1 MIEED
6 QEIIDIS
13 EELDDEEY
21 FANYY
26 DYQEPEMILG
36 DNWEV
41 YEERRKR
48 PALLVSACLLG
59 SPCRYDG
66 KNNLKEAVT
75 ALADKFRLVTVCP
88 EVLGGLSVPR
98 APSERLG
105 ELVVNNQG
113 EDVTEAFQKGALA
126 AWEYYQNFI
135 CDAALLKARSPSCG
149 AGEIY
154 DGSFSHT
161 KIKRDGVTAEI
172 LKQKGVAVFS
182 DEEIPLLRKY
192 FQSGASALRLAQ
204 LKEGQVSDV
213 SQSELEQKFQK
224 EMLDNIAQAESL
236 GCEQK
241 KLKQSIERYG
251 AAATMENL
259 IRRRQLSEG
268 YACLEKLGRLDLSA
282 EALTVKSTYGE
293 LFSDQEV
300 NICFDI
306 LCESKFYK

>member
-6 QEIIDIS
+6 IDIS
-13 EELDDEEY
+13 EELDDNEY

-26 DYQEPEMILG
+26 DYQEPEMKLG

-41 YEERRKR
+41 YEEQRKR

-59 SPCRYDG
+59 AACRYDG
-66 KNNLKEAVT
+66 KDNLKEEVRS
-75 ALADKFRLVTVCP
+75 LAEHFRLVAVCP
-88 EVLGGLSVPR
+88 EVLGGLAVPR
-98 APSERLG
+98 NPSERQG
-105 ELVVNNQG
+105 ERVVNNIG
-113 EDVTEAFQKGALA
+113 EDVTEAYQKGALE
-126 AWEYYQNFI
+126 AWEYYQNFL
-135 CDAALLKARSPSCG
+135 CDAAVLKARSPSCG

-154 DGSFSHT
+154 DGSFTHT
-161 KIKRDGVTAEI
+161 KIKRDGVAAEL
-172 LKQKGVAVFS
+172 LKQKGVAVFT
-182 DEEIPLLRKY
+182 DEELPLLRKY
-192 FQSGASALRLAQ
+192 FQSGAGALRIAQ
-204 LKEGQVSDV
+204 LKEGKVSDMN
-213 SQSELEQKFQK
+213 QSELEQKFEK
-224 EMLDNIAQAESL
+224 EMLANIAQAESL
-236 GCEQK
+236 GCQQK

-251 AAATMENL
+251 AAAAMENL

-300 NICFDI
+300 NICFDV

>member
-1 MIEED
+1 MIEE
-6 QEIIDIS
+6 ENELLDIS

-36 DNWEV
+36 ENWAV

-66 KNNLKEAVT
+66 KDNFKEEVS
-75 ALADKFRLVTVCP
+75 ALADKFRLVAVCP
-88 EVLGGLSVPR
+88 EVLGELSVPR
-98 APSERLG
+98 APSERKD
-105 ELVVNNQG
+105 EVVINNLG
-113 EDVTEAFQKGALA
+113 EDVTAAFQKGALE

-149 AGEIY
+149 VGEIY
-154 DGSFSHT
+154 DGTFSHS
-161 KIKRDGVTAEI
+161 KIKRDGVTAEF

-182 DEEIPLLRKY
+182 DEELPLLLKY
-192 FQSGASALRLAQ
+192 FQSGAGAMRIAQ
-204 LKEGQVSDV
+204 LKEGQVSDM
-213 SQSELEQKFQK
+213 SQSELEQKFEK
-224 EMLDNIAQAESL
+224 EMLDNIAKAESL

-268 YACLEKLGRLDLSA
+268 YTCLERLGRLDLSA
-282 EALTVKSTYGE
+282 EALTVKSAYGE